1 MYRKTVES
9 VFLTKNEDGNLVIMD
24 IEMYNRR
31 EKMLKL
37 REELLAAQED
47 RMRER
52 KAYSVD
58 EVAEMMRSV
67 IKEAA
72 GL

>member
-24 IEMYNRR
+24 IESYNRR
-31 EKMLKL
+31 EK
-37 REELLAAQED
+37 
-47 RMRER
+47 
-52 KAYSVD
+52 
-58 EVAEMMRSV
+58 MRSV